1 MATLVFVALA
11 VLGLALA
18 AVGLLSLRHPAGRL
32 LRLVVLV
39 VIVAVLAGL
48 LWLAWKWVASG

>member
-11 VLGLALA
+11 VLGLGLA

-39 VIVAVLAGL
+39 VILAVLGCL
-48 LWLAWKWVASG
+48 LWLIWKWMMSG